1 MPVPQET
8 VGPGGAC
15 GKRVDHSTRLT
26 WSGVDAHAAPW
37 NASHFGN
44 ANRGSVRMG
53 MSDVDAARCYGQVRP
68 GDPFELTGEE
78 TEGMVAP
85 GNGFGAWNVSWTA
98 WRQKSAPR

>member
-1 MPVPQET
+1 
-8 VGPGGAC
+8 
-15 GKRVDHSTRLT
+15 
-26 WSGVDAHAAPW
+26 
-37 NASHFGN
+37 
-44 ANRGSVRMG
+44 MG

-78 TEGMVAP
+78 TEGVVAP